1 MKKKKLLPT
10 LTNNLIV
17 DEEFKVDDSL
27 KAKVNHSITSDALST
42 IIRMKNTAILN
53 QIAASYDPHNIV
65 DALSDLNDEDL
76 FFFFKTV
83 NSDDSAEIFTLLS
96 QEKKEEVVKAFSS
109 QELQD
114 LIEELQTDN
123 LVDFVDELPSNLV
136 NKVLQVTKKS
146 DRKRIYKYLNFE
158 EGTAGTLMTSEY
170 LDIEENKTIG
180 ECLNKIRKIGQDKET
195 IWKIFVV
202 NDTRVLKGSITL
214 DVLLEND
221 ENILVSE
228 VMNPEV
234 VSVYTSTDEEVVL
247 RQFRKYDISVL
258 PVVNQQNRILG
269 IITFDD
275 IIDIA
280 NIENTEDIQLQA
292 GVLPTSKPYLE
303 ISSFSLFK
311 SYAIWIVIMVF
322 LDTFISIAISYLQQ
336 PLLSIPVLIT
346 LLPSIMG
353 TSGNSAD
360 QTSTVSIRELA
371 LYDLK
376 GKKYWKFFFKEF
388 QAALFTGL
396 IVFITSFLWTYLE
409 LKTGIIGTKDY
420 TAIETFKIVSTV
432 STTFFIT
439 IVLGKM
445 FGVLVPK
452 FAKKVHI
459 DPAVITSPIVST
471 LIDIVSIVSFVLV
484 AHFILNITL
493 F

>member
-1 MKKKKLLPT
+1 MKKEKLLPT
-10 LTNNLIV
+10 LTSNLIV

-53 QIAASYDPHNIV
+53 QIAASYNPHNIV
-65 DALSDLNDEDL
+65 DALTDLNDEDL
-76 FFFFKTV
+76 LFFFKTV

-234 VSVYTSTDEEVVL
+234 VSVFTSTDEEVVL
-247 RQFRKYDISVL
+247 RQFRKYDISIL

-275 IIDIA
+275 IIDVA

-303 ISSFSLFK
+303 ISSISLFK

-409 LKTGIIGTKDY
+409 LKTGIIGTRDY
-420 TAIETFKIVSTV
+420 TAIETFKIVMTV
-432 STTFFIT
+432 STTFLIT

-445 FGVLVPK
+445 IGVLVPK
-452 FAKKVHI
+452 FAKKIHI

-471 LIDIVSIVSFVLV
+471 LIDIISIVSFVLV

>member
-1 MKKKKLLPT
+1 MKKKKLLPA

-17 DEEFKVDDSL
+17 DEEYKVDNSL

-42 IIRMKNTAILN
+42 IIKMKNTAILN

-65 DALSDLNDEDL
+65 DALSNLNDEDL
-76 FFFFKTV
+76 LFFFKTV

-146 DRKRIYKYLNFE
+146 DRKKIYKYLNFE

-170 LDIEENKTIG
+170 LDIEENKTIS
-180 ECLNKIRKIGQDKET
+180 ECLNKIRKIGKDKET

-202 NDTRVLKGSITL
+202 SDTRVLKGSITL

-221 ENILVSE
+221 ETILVSE

-234 VSVYTSTDEEVVL
+234 VSVFTSTDEEVVL

-275 IIDIA
+275 IIDVA

-303 ISSFSLFK
+303 MSSISLFK

-371 LYDLK
+371 LDDLK

-445 FGVLVPK
+445 FGVLIPK

-471 LIDIVSIVSFVLV
+471 LIDIISIVSFVLV

>member
-1 MKKKKLLPT
+1 MKKEKLLPT
-10 LTNNLIV
+10 LTSNLIV

-65 DALSDLNDEDL
+65 DALTDLNDEDL
-76 FFFFKTV
+76 LFFFKTV

-234 VSVYTSTDEEVVL
+234 VSVFTSTDEEVVL

-275 IIDIA
+275 IIDVA

-303 ISSFSLFK
+303 ISSISLFK

-409 LKTGIIGTKDY
+409 LKTGIIGTRDY
-420 TAIETFKIVSTV
+420 TAIETFKIVMTV
-432 STTFFIT
+432 STTFLIT

-445 FGVLVPK
+445 IGVLVPK
-452 FAKKVHI
+452 FAKKIHI

-471 LIDIVSIVSFVLV
+471 LIDIISIVSFVLV